1 LSHQKKNKN
10 EMKTVSQRRKNGTLL
25 AAILIAMI
33 SMNLKV
39 YSQTTQTI
47 RGRVMD
53 EVSKTP
59 LIGVTVQVLGNVESP
74 LGSATDADGF
84 FTIAN
89 VPLGRQTIKVSY
101 VGYEEQTIP
110 NIIVTAGKEVVLNL
124 SLTEN
129 VAQLEEVIITA
140 NTKDDKT
147 ATNNDLAVVSSRSFN
162 IDDTK
167 RYAGALG
174 DPSRMA
180 ANFAGVVG
188 GNDSRND
195 IVVRGNS
202 PTGMLWQL
210 EGLNIP
216 NPNHFGALNSTGGPV
231 SMLNNNNLD
240 KSDFMTSAFPAQY
253 GNAIAGVFDI
263 RLKEGNNQKLEKV
276 AQVGFN
282 GFELGMEGPFSKNTK
297 SSFIVNYRYST
308 LGVFQALGI
317 EFGTGGNT
325 PNYQDLNY
333 KLTFPTKNNG
343 KFTLFGIMGTSSID
357 LLGSKIKKDDLRKP
371 NNTDLYGDEN
381 QDSYPRYGTTINGL
395 SFEKNLSKKTFAKF
409 TLGYSTTREKFTSDS
424 LTRNT
429 DLDVVSRFK
438 RAEAKFDTD
447 KASFVFFTRTK
458 FNAKNSLTSGMYVDH
473 TTFDL
478 YNRTLYA
485 NVNKDTVRVN
495 ITDNNTIS
503 QAYTQWKH
511 RFSNQFS
518 FSAGLHAQHYSL
530 NNQAVVEPRTTVTYQ
545 ITGNKSL
552 SLGYGIHHQAPS
564 VYTSYAQ
571 TKTATGLIY
580 SNKNLDFITSHH
592 YVLTY
597 DWNLSEIVRIK
608 AEAYYQELSN
618 VPVERNASSFSAI
631 NTGISFG
638 PSNKVNLVNNG
649 TGRNYGIELTL
660 ERFFSKGYYFLIT
673 TSLFDSKYTGSDNI
687 ERNTAYNTQYV
698 VNALAGKEFRV
709 GKNKNFL
716 SLNLKVTSIGGRYL
730 TPLNFSA
737 SQLRGQAVYNESLAY
752 SEKQT
757 PYFRTDFR
765 VAYRKEYKKST
776 LEFALDLQNVT
787 GNQNIFS
794 QTYNPRTNSI
804 ANQYQQGFF
813 PVPFVRYTF

>member
-1 LSHQKKNKN
+1 MKKIEQKEKNVTRVIA
-10 EMKTVSQRRKNGTLL
+10 M
-25 AAILIAMI
+25 LIAM
-33 SMNLKV
+33 LLLCV
-39 YSQTTQTI
+39 EAYSQTTQTV
-47 RGRVMD
+47 RGRVID

-59 LIGVTVQVLGNVESP
+59 LIGVTVQVLGNFDSP
-74 LGSATDADGF
+74 LGSATDGDGF
-84 FTIAN
+84 FAIPN
-89 VPLGRQTIKVSY
+89 VPTGRQTLKVSY
-101 VGYEEQTIP
+101 VGYEEQIIP
-110 NIIVTAGKEVVLNL
+110 NVIVTAGKEVIFNFA
-124 SLTEN
+124 LTES
-129 VAQLEEVIITA
+129 VAQLNEVVIVA
-140 NTKDDKT
+140 NSKDDKT
-147 ATNNDLAVVSSRSFN
+147 ATNNDLAAVSARSFN

-180 ANFAGVVG
+180 ANFAGVIG

-240 KSDFMTSAFPAQY
+240 KSDFITSAFPAQY
-253 GNAIAGVFDI
+253 GNAIAGAFDI
-263 RLKEGNNQKLEKV
+263 RLREGNNQKIEKV
-276 AQVGFN
+276 AQIGFN
-282 GFELGMEGPFSKNTK
+282 GFELGMEGPFSKSSK

-343 KFTLFGIMGTSSID
+343 KFTVFGILGTSSID
-357 LLGSKIKKDDLRKP
+357 LLGSKIEKNDLRKP
-371 NNTDLYGDEN
+371 SSSDLYGNEN
-381 QDSYPRYGTTINGL
+381 QDSYPRYGTTINGV

-424 LTRNT
+424 LTRNG
-429 DLDVVSRFK
+429 DLDVVSRFQ
-438 RAEAKFDTD
+438 RAQAKFNTD

-458 FNAKNSLTSGMYVDH
+458 FNSKNSLTSGVYIDYN
-473 TTFDL
+473 TFSLFNRDL
-478 YNRTLYA
+478 FA
-485 NVNKDTVRVN
+485 NVNKDTVRVD
-495 ITDNNTIS
+495 ISDNNTLS

-511 RFSNQFS
+511 RFSNKFS

-530 NNQAVVEPRTTVTYQ
+530 NNQVVVEPRGNVTYQ
-545 ITGNKSL
+545 MTGNKSL
-552 SLGYGIHHQAPS
+552 SLGYGLHHQTPA

-571 TKTATGLIY
+571 TKTPTGIIY
-580 SNKNLDFITSHH
+580 SNKDLDFIASNH

-597 DWNLSEIVRIK
+597 DWNLSETLRLK
-608 AEAYYQELSN
+608 AEAYYQEVSN
-618 VPVERNASSFSAI
+618 VPVERSASSFSAI
-631 NTGISFG
+631 NTGASFG
-638 PSNKVNLVNNG
+638 VSDKVNLVNKG
-649 TGRNYGIELTL
+649 TGKNYGVELTL
-660 ERFFSKGYYFLIT
+660 ERFFSKGYYFLFT
-673 TSLFDSKYTGSDNI
+673 TSLFDSKYKGSDNI

-698 VNALAGKEFRV
+698 VNALVGKEFRV
-709 GKNKNFL
+709 GRNKNFL
-716 SLNLKVTSIGGRYL
+716 SFNLKVTTIGGRYL
-730 TPLNFSA
+730 TPLNFAA
-737 SQLRGQAVYNESLAY
+737 SQIQGKAVYNESSAF
-752 SEKQT
+752 SEKQQ

-776 LEFALDLQNVT
+776 LEFSLDLQNVT

>member
-1 LSHQKKNKN
+1 MKNLN
-10 EMKTVSQRRKNGTLL
+10 QHRKNATLIIGVFI
-25 AAILIAMI
+25 AAILL
-33 SMNLKV
+33 SLKA
-39 YSQTTQTI
+39 YSQTTQTV

-59 LIGVTVQVLGNVESP
+59 LIGVTVQVLGTFDSP
-74 LGSATDADGF
+74 LGSASDAEGF
-84 FTIAN
+84 FSITN
-89 VPLGRQTIKVSY
+89 VPVGRQTIKVSY

-110 NIIVTAGKEVVLNL
+110 NIVVTAGKEVVLNL
-124 SLTEN
+124 SLTES
-129 VAQLEEVIITA
+129 VAQLNEVVITA

-147 ATNNDLAVVSSRSFN
+147 ATNNDLATVSARSFN

-180 ANFAGVVG
+180 SNFAGVIG

-253 GNAIAGVFDI
+253 GNAIAGAFDI
-263 RLKEGNNQKLEKV
+263 RLKEGNNRRLEKV
-276 AQVGFN
+276 GQIGFN
-282 GFELGMEGPFSKNTK
+282 GFELGMEGPFSKNKK

-343 KFTLFGIMGTSSID
+343 KVTVFGILGNSSID
-357 LLGSKIKKDDLRKP
+357 LLGSKIKKDDLRKT

-381 QDSYPRYGTTINGL
+381 QDSYPRYGTTINGV
-395 SFEKNLSKKTFAKF
+395 SFEKNLSKKTFAKV

-424 LTRNT
+424 LTRNG
-429 DLDVVSRFK
+429 DLDVIGRFK
-438 RAEAKFDTD
+438 RAEATFNTD

-458 FNAKNSLTSGMYVDH
+458 FDSKNSLTSGIYIDYN
-473 TTFDL
+473 TFNLFNRDL
-478 YNRTLYA
+478 FA

-495 ITDNNTIS
+495 ISDNNTLS
-503 QAYTQWKH
+503 QAYSQWKH
-511 RFSNQFS
+511 RFSNKFW
-518 FSAGLHAQHYSL
+518 FSAGVHAQHYSL
-530 NNQAVVEPRTTVTYQ
+530 NNQAVVEPRGNVTYQ

-552 SLGYGIHHQAPS
+552 SIGYGLHHQTPS

-571 TKTATGLIY
+571 TPTPSGTVY
-580 SNKNLDFITSHH
+580 TNKNLDFITSNH

-597 DWNLSEIVRIK
+597 DWNLSETLRLK

-618 VPVERNASSFSAI
+618 VPVERKASPFSAI
-631 NTGISFG
+631 NTGVSFG
-638 PSNKVNLVNNG
+638 PSDKVNLVNNG
-649 TGRNYGIELTL
+649 TGKNYGIELTL
-660 ERFFSKGYYFLIT
+660 ERFFSKGYYFLVT
-673 TSLFDSKYTGSDNI
+673 TSLFDSKYKGSDDV

-698 VNALAGKEFRV
+698 VNALGGKEFRV
-709 GKNKNFL
+709 GRNRNFL
-716 SLNLKVTSIGGRYL
+716 SLNLKVTTIGGRYL
-730 TPLNFSA
+730 TPLNFAA
-737 SQLRGQAVYNESLAY
+737 SQAQGQAVYSESLAY
-752 SEKQT
+752 SEKQI

-765 VAYRKEYKKST
+765 VAYRKEYKRST

-787 GNQNIFS
+787 GNQNIFA